1 MDIVQIIGFAAGV
14 LTGLSQLPQLIKI
27 IREKKTE
34 AISVWML
41 AVLMSGVAL
50 WVVYGFLIDDL
61 PIILTNIVSL
71 VLNII
76 ITVLRIKYRKPGE
89 DLNS

>member
-14 LTGLSQLPQLIKI
+14 LTALSQLPQLIKI

-50 WVVYGFLIDDL
+50 WAVYGFLINDL
-61 PIILTNIVSL
+61 PIIITNLVSL

-89 DLNS
+89 NLNS